1 MNLLQR
7 FVNGFKGIKNQS
19 YSTSDSRILE
29 LLGGNSSAAGYAVT
43 EDTAMRVSAVY
54 ACVRLIA
61 GAVATMPLNVYER
74 TKEGRKELD
83 SPLWYL
89 LNESPSSRWTSAS
102 MWEWVIKCNCLN
114 GDAFVVIK
122 RNAAGVVTE
131 LRPLHPHMVRVHRVG
146 DRLTYSVNEYGN
158 YYGVDQDDMLHI
170 AGFGFDGEHSHSV
183 IEHSAFQSIGI
194 ALATDEYS
202 GKFFANGA
210 MTKHLI
216 SSDKKVSSDQADE
229 LRRIY
234 SNKYAGPS
242 NAGLPMVLSEGL
254 KLTELSM
261 TSADAELLESRKYQ
275 VIDIA
280 RAFGVPPHMIGA
292 QDTTSSWGSGVE
304 QMSIGF
310 VKYTLNPYLNRITD
324 EVNRK
329 IFRTARYY
337 IEFNVDGLLR
347 GDSKAESDALRQ
359 AVGGSQ
365 GIGWM
370 TPNEVRKLK
379 NLPPIEGGDVLYD
392 PKNIGAKEPLI
403 DDETDTA

>member
-1 MNLLQR
+1 MNLIQR
-7 FVNGFKGIKNQS
+7 ITSAFKPQVKNQV
-19 YSTSDSRILE
+19 YSSSDSRIIDF
-29 LLGGNSSAAGYAVT
+29 LGGYRAASGYAVN
-43 EDTAMRVSAVY
+43 EETAMRVSAVY

-61 GAVATMPLNVYER
+61 GAVATLPLTIYER
-74 TKEGRKELD
+74 DPNGRKEID

-89 LNESPSSRWTSAS
+89 LNESPHKRWTAAS
-102 MWEWVIKCNCLN
+102 MWEWVIKCNCLR
-114 GDAFVVIK
+114 GDAFIVLV

-131 LRPLHPHMVRVHRVG
+131 LRPLHPNMVRVQRDG
-146 DRLTYSVNEYGN
+146 DRLTYYVHEYDR

-170 AGFGFDGEHSHSV
+170 PGFGFDGEHSHSV
-183 IEHSAFQSIGI
+183 IEHAAFQSIGV

-202 GKFFANGA
+202 GSFFANGA

-216 SSDKKVSSDQADE
+216 SSDKKISGDQVDE

-234 SNKYAGPS
+234 SEKYAGTNNS
-242 NAGLPMVLSEGL
+242 GKPMVLSEGL

-261 TSADAELLESRKYQ
+261 TSADAELLDSRKYQ

-292 QDTTSSWGSGVE
+292 QETTSSWGSGVE

-329 IFRTARYY
+329 IFRTSRYY
-337 IEFNVDGLLR
+337 IEFQLDGLLK
-347 GDSKAESDALRQ
+347 GDSKAESEADRQ
-359 AVGGSQ
+359 AIGGSQ
-365 GIGWM
+365 GPGWL
-370 TPNEVRKLK
+370 TPNELRRKK
-379 NLPPIEGGDVLYD
+379 NLPPLPGGDVLYD
-392 PKNIGAKEPLI
+392 PKN
-403 DDETDTA
+403 TTAIPALDAE

>member
-7 FVNGFKGIKNQS
+7 ITSAFKPQVKNTVYTS
-19 YSTSDSRILE
+19 SDSRIID
-29 LLGGNSSAAGYAVT
+29 LLGGYRNAAGYAVN
-43 EDTAMRVSAVY
+43 EESAMRVSAVY

-61 GAVATMPLNVYER
+61 GAVATLPLHIYER
-74 TKEGRKELD
+74 NTEGRKEVD

-89 LNESPSSRWTSAS
+89 LNESPHHRWTAAS
-102 MWEWVIKCNCLN
+102 MWEWVIKCNTLR
-114 GDAFVVIK
+114 GDAFVVLV

-131 LRPLHPHMVRVHRVG
+131 MRPLHPQMVRVNREG
-146 DRLTYSVNEYGN
+146 DRLTYYVNEYDR

-170 AGFGFDGEHSHSV
+170 PGFGFDGVHSQSV
-183 IEHSAFQSIGI
+183 IENAAFQSIGV
-194 ALATDEYS
+194 ALAADEYS
-202 GKFFANGA
+202 GSFFANGA

-216 SSDKKVSSDQADE
+216 SSDKKISTEQTNE

-234 SNKYAGPS
+234 SEKYAGTNNS
-242 NAGLPMVLSEGL
+242 GKPMVLSEGL

-261 TSADAELLESRKYQ
+261 TSADAELLDSRKYQ

-292 QDTTSSWGSGVE
+292 QETTSSWGSGVE

-329 IFRTARYY
+329 IFRTSRYY
-337 IEFNVDGLLR
+337 IEFQLDGLLK
-347 GDSKAESDALRQ
+347 GDSKAESEADRQ
-359 AVGGSQ
+359 AIGGSQ
-365 GIGWM
+365 GPGWL
-370 TPNEVRKLK
+370 TANELRKKK
-379 NLPPIEGGDVLYD
+379 NLPPLPGGDVLYD
-392 PKNIGAKEPLI
+392 PKK
-403 DDETDTA
+403 TTATPALDAE

>member
-1 MNLLQR
+1 MTLIQKIAKI
-7 FVNGFKGIKNQS
+7 FKPDIKNQVYTS
-19 YSTSDSRILE
+19 SDSRLID
-29 LLGGNSSAAGYAVT
+29 LLGGFRSATGYAIN
-43 EDTAMRVSAVY
+43 EESAMRVSAVY

-61 GAVATMPLNVYER
+61 SAIATLPLHIYER
-74 TKEGRKELD
+74 TNETRREID

-89 LNESPSSRWTSAS
+89 LNESPHGRWTAAS
-102 MWEWVIKCNCLN
+102 MWEWVIKCNCLR
-114 GDAFVVIK
+114 GDAFIVLIRNGAGNVV
-122 RNAAGVVTE
+122 E
-131 LRPLHPHMVRVHRVG
+131 MRPLHPNMVRVNRNG
-146 DRLTYSVNEYGN
+146 DRLDYYVHEYDR
-158 YYGVDQDDMLHI
+158 YYGVEQENMLHI
-170 AGFGFDGEHSHSV
+170 PGFGFDGVSSQSV
-183 IEHSAFQSIGI
+183 IENAAFQSIGV

-202 GKFFANGA
+202 GKFFSNGA

-216 SSDKKVSSDQADE
+216 TTEKALTQEQIDSLKRGYAE
-229 LRRIY
+229 R
-234 SNKYAGPS
+234 YAGTDNS
-242 NAGLPMVLSEGL
+242 GKPMVLTEGL

-261 TSADAELLESRKYQ
+261 TAADAELLDSRKFN

-292 QDTTSSWGSGVE
+292 QETTSSWGSGVE

-310 VKYTLNPYLNRITD
+310 VKYTLKPYLNRITD

-329 IFRTARYY
+329 IFKSARYY
-337 IEFNVDGLLR
+337 IEFELNDLIK

-359 AVGGSQ
+359 ALGGSQ

-392 PKNIGAKEPLI
+392 PKNTGNAPLMPEI
-403 DDETDTA
+403 ED